1 MRASGK
7 GICFAC
13 LCTALTI
20 SSCADEE
27 RRAQSPASTTNAAG
41 SREASSPSTEASHA
55 NIHDV
60 LRRWSA
66 GQKSEAVNTLT
77 QLGDTHVPIARLRLY
92 HMSEKEFVALPQE
105 KRVPLGNEMFNRF
118 ETLRDIV
125 READRQ
131 AGDSMSKGDYSAAE
145 RIYEALGRLAAAN
158 SGPQMTLLAN
168 AVGRGIEKRAKA
180 GFSALSAHQTMQ
192 PKGR

>member
-7 GICFAC
+7 GTCFAC
-13 LCTALTI
+13 LCAALTI
-20 SSCADEE
+20 SNCADEQ
-27 RRAQSPASTTNAAG
+27 RRADSPTSATNSAG
-41 SREASSPSTEASHA
+41 SKEASSPPTEASHA
-55 NIHDV
+55 NVHDV

-66 GQKSEAVNTLT
+66 GQKNEAVLTLT
-77 QLGDTHVPIARLRLY
+77 QLGDTHVPIERLRLY
-92 HMSEKEFVALPQE
+92 NMSEKEFVALPQE
-105 KRVPLGNEMFNRF
+105 KREPLGNEMFNTF

-131 AGDSMSKGDYSAAE
+131 AKDSMSKGDYSAAE

-168 AVGRGIEKRAKA
+168 AVGRGIDKQAKA
-180 GFSALSAHQTMQ
+180 GFSALSAHQTTQ